1 MDDSEYLLC
10 LLILVAIA
18 RLLPIA
24 QAAPPGRKAAYR
36 MPRTW
41 AHISMTLPRSTI
53 SEGLR

>member
-36 MPRTW
+36 MPRTC
-41 AHISMTLPRSTI
+41 AHISITLPSSTI
-53 SEGLR
+53 NEGLR